1 MSNFLTFEENQ
12 VLINNNLFPAN
23 SVSLQM
29 NANTVPV
36 KDIYGNLLYYSP
48 TGPIQ
53 GTVGLNFFLT
63 GTLPSYFRLENQ
75 DETPI
80 KIAFNNIVIPDCYLT
95 NLSFS
100 VKPFEPIPVR
110 ADLVF
115 YHGIRALNTY
125 PLILNEQRIN
135 IPANGIAYSNSLFN
149 SSLNTL
155 MGTSS
160 YILTDDRS
168 SFSENPVDFIVTDFD
183 YQFSVERVPV
193 LRVGD
198 TFPLRVAMK
207 EANAEFTIT
216 SNNLDGYLDIHGNTA
231 IFSAVLKDNTDL
243 NVNDTVNLTGIIV
256 DQSYEISED
265 NYGLSKIKMTQALNR
280 KRTPVTI
287 PMEVSDPNIVT
298 PPTVNTVNPIV
309 IPGSSV
315 ITTQIIKEE
324 RPNRN
329 DPEQGTGTTPNPEP
343 EKPDDYIYFT
353 ILFDLQINLLFNNE
367 PVVEEILLEKP
378 PFGSTTLKVGA
389 NSYNAKFEVLNQ
401 PNRINKLNKIS
412 NFDSYVLDNV
422 LGCSFRVDEN
432 FKNYFSSS
440 DLFNKLVNDNENAFF
455 FKFNHAKLQQIQR
468 FLNYNELNDIITE
481 AITPIGGNGKKQTP
495 YIIKMPSGNC
505 HYVVFFVGQ
514 PP

>member
-125 PLILNEQRIN
+125 PLILNEQRTN

-168 SFSENPVDFIVTDFD
+168 SFSENPADFIVTDFD

-216 SNNLDGYLDIHGNTA
+216 SNNIHGNTA
-231 IFSAVLKDNTDL
+231 IFSAVLRDITQL
-243 NVNDTVNLTGIIV
+243 NVYDDSISLTGIIV

-287 PMEVSDPNIVT
+287 PMEVSNPNIVT

-309 IPGSSV
+309 TPGSPV
-315 ITTQIIKEE
+315 ITPEIIEE
-324 RPNRN
+324 QKPNSR
-329 DPEQGTGTTPNPEP
+329 DPEKGTVVIPPIEPDNDTYYWYVMVIDLKFYATGPEMND
-343 EKPDDYIYFT
+343 KNFVT
-353 ILFDLQINLLFNNE
+353 FQINFPLY
-367 PVVEEILLEKP
+367 K
-378 PFGSTTLKVGA
+378 G
-389 NSYNAKFEVLNQ
+389 
-401 PNRINKLNKIS
+401 
-412 NFDSYVLDNV
+412 NFDTYYYFNV
-422 LGCSFRVDEN
+422 ESDTHNHKFILPQQKNEAGIPIDIYLKENALVVKFRVN
-432 FKNYFSSS
+432 KAFKESFNLSS
-440 DLFNKLVNDNENAFF
+440 LFAFYQTSPF
-455 FKFNHAKLQQIQR
+455 FIFKFRAQTKILPLKIVEKTYEEVWTAVNTA
-468 FLNYNELNDIITE
+468 NV
-481 AITPIGGNGKKQTP
+481 GNGTAQAP
-495 YIIKMPSGNC
+495 YIIDLGEQSWSG
-505 HYVVFFVGQ
+505 VGNKNN
-514 PP
+514 

>member
-298 PPTVNTVNPIV
+298 PPTNNPGNPSV
-309 IPGSSV
+309 TPGSSV
-315 ITTQIIKEE
+315 TTPEIIKEE
-324 RPNRN
+324 K
-329 DPEQGTGTTPNPEP
+329 PEGP
-343 EKPDDYIYFT
+343 EKGAGGTPTPQPDTDKYYWYV
-353 ILFDLQINLLFNNE
+353 ILFDLTIYRLHKKYRPIIRETLISPLIKNYSENNLTYRFDLIRSPDNIINL
-367 PVVEEILLEKP
+367 P
-378 PFGSTTLKVGA
+378 PDKTDDGNDKADFYKKVDQLGCVFKVNQNFKDQFISTSEYSK
-389 NSYNAKFEVLNQ
+389 
-401 PNRINKLNKIS
+401 IIS
-412 NFDSYVLDNV
+412 NLAFEFSFKAEDNQV
-422 LGCSFRVDEN
+422 VKREYL
-432 FKNYFSSS
+432 YS
-440 DLFNKLVNDNENAFF
+440 DLISWLGTTEYGEGTQAKPYLV
-455 FKFNHAKLQQIQR
+455 K
-468 FLNYNELNDIITE
+468 
-481 AITPIGGNGKKQTP
+481 
-495 YIIKMPSGNC
+495 PSN
-505 HYVVFFVGQ
+505 YVVSFANVGLINN
-514 PP
+514 